1 MTAPIV
7 AVFDVLTDFL
17 ISNPSPDAVL
27 SYQFPKDV
35 ERRAFD
41 LMERNRV
48 DNLNED
54 EKSEL
59 IDFVRADDIM
69 TLIKAKTRAKLKY
82 SE

>member
-1 MTAPIV
+1 
-7 AVFDVLTDFL
+7 
-17 ISNPSPDAVL
+17 
-27 SYQFPKDV
+27 
-35 ERRAFD
+35 
-41 LMERNRV
+41 MERNRV